1 MKARREHASPHQP
14 RSLVRRL
21 IHGLRSNTEEPEQD
35 SRRAQRIDEA
45 PPDWTPPVQ
54 PDAGGPKTWS
64 DVGAE
69 RVPKS
74 HQHGSEPVQL
84 PESRA
89 EPGGPPVYAD
99 PNMVSPAAAE
109 KMRPLFRHGR

>member
-21 IHGLRSNTEEPEQD
+21 IRGLRSNTEEPRPD

-54 PDAGGPKTWS
+54 PDAGHQKNWS
-64 DVGAE
+64 DVGAV

-99 PNMVSPAAAE
+99 PHMVSPAAAE